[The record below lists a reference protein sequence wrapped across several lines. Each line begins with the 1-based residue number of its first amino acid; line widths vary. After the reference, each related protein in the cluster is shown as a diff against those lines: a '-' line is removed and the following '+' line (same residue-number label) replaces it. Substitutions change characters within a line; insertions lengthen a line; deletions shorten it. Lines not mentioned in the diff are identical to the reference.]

1 MTNETEATRRYLRR
15 ADAGDYIK
23 ASYGFCSAKTLAKL
37 ASVGG
42 GPSYFRAGN
51 VALYAREAL
60 DEWAQAKIGK
70 QHASTAEH
78 GVRQPGKSAPFEN
91 RMKHIEALVAEIEAE
106 RREGR
111 AP

>member
-15 ADAGDYIK
+15 AEAGDYLR
-23 ASYGFCSAKTLAKL
+23 ARYRFCSAKTLAKL

-60 DEWAQAKIGK
+60 DEWAIAKIGE
-70 QHASTAEH
+70 QRTNTAEH
-78 GVRQPGKSAPFEN
+78 GVRQPPPQT
-91 RMKHIEALVAEIEAE
+91 RMARIEALAAEIEAE